1 MRISCLRFW
10 SHLLITSVW
19 AAGLV
24 RPPFNYYY
32 DIKPVL
38 AVHCH
43 KCHDGEKPK
52 GGLRL
57 DSRTNALAGGKSAD
71 AAIVPGA
78 SARSELVRR
87 IALREGDEMM
97 PPKGARLTEAEVSR
111 IQQWIDEGA
120 KWPERDDSGAA
131 PRSDGPRNL
140 RSC

>member
-1 MRISCLRFW
+1 MQLKAIRKAGFAA
-10 SHLLITSVW
+10 LLSGAFSAC
-19 AAGLV
+19 AAAPAAALGPPV
-24 RPPFNYYY
+24 RYYD

-38 AVHCH
+38 AVHCY

-57 DSRTNALAGGKSAD
+57 DTRTNALAGGKSGD

-87 IALREGDEMM
+87 ISLREGDEIM
-97 PPKGARLTEAEVSR
+97 PPKGARLTETEVTR

-120 KWPERDDSGAA
+120 KWP
-131 PRSDGPRNL
+131 
-140 RSC
+140 